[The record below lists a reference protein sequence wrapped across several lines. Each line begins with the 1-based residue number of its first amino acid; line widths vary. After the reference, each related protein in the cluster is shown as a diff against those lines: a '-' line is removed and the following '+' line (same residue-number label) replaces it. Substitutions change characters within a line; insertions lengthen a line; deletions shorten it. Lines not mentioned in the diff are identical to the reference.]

1 MHSDVS
7 PCPKLP
13 GPVKSPLHI
22 RVAETPRP
30 VSMLPQG
37 QETTALSPI
46 PVTGQT
52 STRPPGCN
60 VIDSMEQ
67 ASKEP
72 YKWDVPYEYGHVLP
86 LTVSLHGSK
95 ANIVHCSYNHQLAVQ
110 AGSKGIGIHIAWITQ
125 SQWYDQVETAT
136 KDNSKPCT

>member
-1 MHSDVS
+1 MCLALLLYIHIFCSLTLVILHSSIVSVSKMHSDVS

-60 VIDSMEQ
+60 VMDSIEQ

-72 YKWDVPYEYGHVLP
+72 YK
-86 LTVSLHGSK
+86 
-95 ANIVHCSYNHQLAVQ
+95 
-110 AGSKGIGIHIAWITQ
+110 
-125 SQWYDQVETAT
+125 
-136 KDNSKPCT
+136 